1 MKSAL
6 VIAFLALSI
15 CALAQRKPIQGRPP
29 LIPQLVARQ
38 NVTAENPDVT
48 AARKRLATV
57 VTRFAPFV
65 SKVTMK
71 AGAFLPGGV
80 TLSGEFGNC
89 VSDGG
94 RAYWDSNGIE
104 ALIPRPAMATY
115 AVMVINGFTNEGLA
129 GFSFGTDHLISKPT
143 YIPVTPASD
152 GTASQAEAYSV
163 SGPTVSFKF
172 SLASSDLPGTMTGIT
187 SVTVY
192 FFRS

>member
-1 MKSAL
+1 MM
-6 VIAFLALSI
+6 VIAFLTLSL
-15 CALAQRKPIQGRPP
+15 CALAQRRPIPSRPTQ
-29 LIPQLVARQ
+29 IPQVVVRQ
-38 NVTAENPDVT
+38 NVTAEDPDVA

-80 TLSGEFGNC
+80 TLSGAFGNC

-94 RAYWDSNGIE
+94 RTYWDSNDLE
-104 ALIPRPAMATY
+104 ALIPRPAIATY

-129 GFSFGTDHLISKPT
+129 AFSFGSDHLISKPT

-163 SGPTVSFKF
+163 SGPIVKFKF
-172 SLASSDLPGTMTGIT
+172 GLASSDLPGTMTGIT